1 VEVLGAQP
9 VGYDQ
14 PWLPPILNASRG
26 AQADP
31 APPTAV
37 AAEKTW
43 EEKEKAQAAKSAQF
57 RADRTIRIKNA
68 FENYKSGTELTPEQM
83 KTFKQSKNNQTK
95 LVQMRRDINNVN
107 NFDSVKEQFDKQFA
121 EENAAKGSARR
132 QRLLLGGWRTGQSG
146 DPLNRPT
153 ALRRILGGSGA
164 AADTLSGGGDSDT
177 ISGGS
182 GNDRLGMVPAYSMQY
197 KGAPKVTLSGRGR
210 SLAPKPADQINPSEH
225 GGMAFTEQP
234 GIVQA
239 AINSIASAIASLFS
253 STATI
258 EKLPVENPT
267 AALVG
272 AASAG
277 QASAA
282 MNVIMM
288 GGDQTPPAAPS
299 ATTVNNNTIKS
310 QTTNS
315 LSSMNEENRANAA
328 HANRFAAA

>member
-1 VEVLGAQP
+1 
-9 VGYDQ
+9 
-14 PWLPPILNASRG
+14 
-26 AQADP
+26 
-31 APPTAV
+31 
-37 AAEKTW
+37 
-43 EEKEKAQAAKSAQF
+43 
-57 RADRTIRIKNA
+57 
-68 FENYKSGTELTPEQM
+68 
-83 KTFKQSKNNQTK
+83 
-95 LVQMRRDINNVN
+95 
-107 NFDSVKEQFDKQFA
+107 
-121 EENAAKGSARR
+121 
-132 QRLLLGGWRTGQSG
+132 
-146 DPLNRPT
+146 
-153 ALRRILGGSGA
+153 
-164 AADTLSGGGDSDT
+164 
-177 ISGGS
+177 
-182 GNDRLGMVPAYSMQY
+182 
-197 KGAPKVTLSGRGR
+197 
-210 SLAPKPADQINPSEH
+210 
-225 GGMAFTEQP
+225 MAFTEQP
-234 GIVQA
+234 GIVQG